1 MQQISGV
8 AQHVLYNFGFIWAAL
23 IKIKRLLFIGRVQ
36 QKIPLVQ
43 KKNTICSTN
52 RKINPLLHKNNY
64 KRFQNLLK

>member
-8 AQHVLYNFGFIWAAL
+8 AQHVLYNFSFIWAAL

-36 QKIPLVQ
+36 QKIPLVK
-43 KKNTICSTN
+43 KKNTIC